1 MSKTRLASWVL
12 GFVTTIAPLGCNANH
27 YATPRTVPKGKTSHT
42 IVLDGYGAFEDD
54 GRLFPATG
62 GLRYLL
68 RAGLAERVDF
78 GLTASGTVIGMDVK
92 VNFLRTKW
100 VDMAVSPGFEVGV
113 LPGYHSWDTEFFY
126 RGAVPISLG
135 FNVSKATSIYLH
147 GGLGGFAHVQE
158 RDEWCWEPEC
168 DDTLSGLTVQ
178 GGLGAQFRV
187 SNFVALQP
195 ELSVMG
201 STSYLPGI
209 FMQLGFGVS
218 LGAQPSYP
226 EFD

>member
-1 MSKTRLASWVL
+1 MSKTRLACWVF
-12 GFVTTIAPLGCNANH
+12 GFITTIATLGCNANH

-42 IVLDGYGAFEDD
+42 IALEGYGAFEED
-54 GRLFPATG
+54 GRLFPAVG
-62 GLRYLL
+62 GPRYLL
-68 RAGLAERVDF
+68 RAGLGERVDF
-78 GLTASGTVIGMDVK
+78 GLTLSGTVISTDVK
-92 VNFLRTKW
+92 LNFLRTKW
-100 VDMAVSPGFEVGV
+100 VDMAVSPGVELGV
-113 LPGYHSWDTEFFY
+113 LPGYHADDTEIFF
-126 RGAVPISLG
+126 RGAVPLSLG

-147 GGLGGFAHVQE
+147 GGLGGFVHSQKY
-158 RDEWCWEPEC
+158 DEWCYNPEC
-168 DDTLSGLTVQ
+168 DDTRTGLTVQ

-201 STSYLPGI
+201 SALPGV